1 MSPSYRDDPS
11 APIRWG
17 VLATGGIARSFALDL
32 ALLDDAEVV
41 AVGSR
46 SLGRAQA
53 FAAEV
58 GAAHAY
64 GSYTE
69 LVADPDVDAVY
80 VASPHPAHHA
90 DTLLALRAGKPVLC
104 EKPFAINAVQT
115 REMIDAAREADVF
128 LMEAMWS
135 RFLPHLQWVRE
146 VVDSGALGDLRT
158 VTADHGQWFEPDAG
172 HRLFAPALGGGAL
185 LDLGIYPVSFAHWF
199 LGAPSVV
206 TAVSDP
212 AFTGVDAQT
221 SAVLQYP
228 GGAHAVVTTTLQAQT
243 VNRAS
248 VVGTLGSIDIDPT
261 FYAPSSA
268 TLRIR
273 GQEPEH
279 RTFDHPGHGLRHEAA
294 EVGRCLRA
302 GERESAVLPLA
313 ETLAIM
319 QVLDEVRRQIGLVYR
334 GEHGEPE

>member
-1 MSPSYRDDPS
+1 MSTSYLEDPG

-17 VLATGGIARSFALDL
+17 ILGAGGIARTFARDL
-32 ALLDDAEVV
+32 PLLGDAQVV
-41 AVGSR
+41 AVGSH
-46 SLGRAQA
+46 SADRARA
-53 FAAEV
+53 FADEF
-58 GAAHAY
+58 GAPRSY
-64 GSYTE
+64 GSYGE
-69 LVADPDVDAVY
+69 LVADDEVDVVY
-80 VASPHPAHHA
+80 VASPHPGHHG

-115 REMIDAAREADVF
+115 QEMIDAARAADVF

-146 VVDSGALGDLRT
+146 VVDRGDLGDLRT
-158 VTADHGQWFEPDAG
+158 VTADHGQFFEPDPE
-172 HRLFAPALGGGAL
+172 HRLFAPSLGGGAL

-199 LGAPSVV
+199 LGAPSTV

-221 SAVLQYP
+221 SALLQHP

-243 VNRAS
+243 VNRAAIT
-248 VVGTLGSIDIDPT
+248 GTLGSIDIDPI
-261 FYAPSSA
+261 FYAPSSV

-279 RTFDHPGHGLRHEAA
+279 RDFPHDGHGLRHEAA

-302 GERESAVLPLA
+302 GLRESPVLPLA
-313 ETLAIM
+313 ETLSIM
-319 QVLDEVRRQIGLVYR
+319 GVLDEVRRQIGLVYA
-334 GEHGEPE
+334 GEHGEPG